1 LFRRVEEDEELAG
14 PSCDKAKEAMSH
26 VVGREEGEKVR
37 AEPTTTTPTTTAT
50 QRPSDDAALSGLHIN
65 DLPQELQQHIL
76 SFLGPADLLLRYF
89 DSLPPLA
96 CLVLVL
102 THNLRKRMN
111 E

>member
-1 LFRRVEEDEELAG
+1 
-14 PSCDKAKEAMSH
+14 MSH

-89 DSLPPLA
+89 DALPPLA